1 MTLAILD
8 LDGTLVDTNYQHEHT
23 RCARDAGDLDLDGT
37 LVDTR
42 ACAVFESVA
51 ELLGDLDSP
60 PLGRG

>member
-1 MTLAILD
+1 MT
-8 LDGTLVDTNYQHEHT
+8 GQVERT
-23 RCARDAGDLDLDGT
+23 RCARDAGDLDLDAT
-37 LVDTR
+37 VVDTR